1 MLSGCLTNHVTNM
14 ASLSPVKNNPASQIA
29 GIYQ

>member
-1 MLSGCLTNHVTNM
+1 M
-14 ASLSPVKNNPASQIA
+14 ASLSLVKNNPASQIA